1 MEQGLYDHFYGVF
14 RMAISSRTTI
24 NFAALGIHPMPLA
37 ELDVDI
43 QPDEVWNIIKE
54 LPPGR
59 APGPDGFTGAFYR
72 SSWHIIREEVM
83 VVI

>member
-43 QPDEVWNIIKE
+43 QPDEVWNAIKE